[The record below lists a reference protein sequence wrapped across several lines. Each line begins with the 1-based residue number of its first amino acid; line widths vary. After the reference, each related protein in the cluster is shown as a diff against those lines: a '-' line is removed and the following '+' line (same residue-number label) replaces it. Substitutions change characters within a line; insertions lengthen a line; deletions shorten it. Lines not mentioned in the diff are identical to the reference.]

1 MLSTI
6 CLYGILWYYIIL
18 LYNVYVTYVHILLSH
33 IHIVS
38 NTQVDPDSPAA
49 PCPSWH
55 WCHCTWPPSQWEPW
69 CPDARWTSR
78 WTSLLPSR
86 PKAPRL
92 RCAFRERPGAS
103 HTGALGRFK
112 ALKGWKN
119 HGKTWTCSML
129 GEKLVAS
136 FWKFHDTP
144 ENHQFREDENWLKQA
159 YQKNRCC
166 LTGLSTKWGTILYFL
181 NLLTLHSL
189 RQILAEQK
197 NASSARRNWECP
209 TGSPNKG
216 IP

>member
-1 MLSTI
+1 MQHRLTQTYQPHLVHPGIDATALGHLPSGNSDAPMLAGRLAGRPC
-6 CLYGILWYYIIL
+6 CLRGRRRRGFAAPSGSGPER
-18 LYNVYVTYVHILLSH
+18 HILA
-33 IHIVS
+33 
-38 NTQVDPDSPAA
+38 PWADSR
-49 PCPSWH
+49 
-55 WCHCTWPPSQWEPW
+55 
-69 CPDARWTSR
+69 RWRDGKTM
-78 WTSLLPSR
+78 
-86 PKAPRL
+86 
-92 RCAFRERPGAS
+92 E
-103 HTGALGRFK
+103 
-112 ALKGWKN
+112 
-119 HGKTWTCSML
+119 KTWTCSML